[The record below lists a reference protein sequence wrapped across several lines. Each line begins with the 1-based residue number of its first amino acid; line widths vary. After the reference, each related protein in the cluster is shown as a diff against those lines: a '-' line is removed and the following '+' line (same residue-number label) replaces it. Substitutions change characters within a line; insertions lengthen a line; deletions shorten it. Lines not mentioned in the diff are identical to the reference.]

1 MSNSNSSSN
10 DISTS
15 YNSTSTNNSSHIT
28 MPVKVGS
35 TCLRLTD
42 TNFLIEES
50 PTGPSNAI
58 MELNKK
64 ILFQIRLRYAYN
76 THEAVSIINRIQD
89 INFIAVRQVK
99 SGNQYEYM
107 TVETFEKCY
116 MPLVKRAIQQM
127 DEKGYLIEDDSQNF
141 ISVQVTN
148 TTGVGG
154 PSEFLLSVVQKEH
167 MEIDRRG
174 NIIAFYTIGHPEEA
188 LSHLFT
194 NIYSEIV
201 ALERAKK
208 TDSLFIHPKKI
219 M

>member
-1 MSNSNSSSN
+1 
-10 DISTS
+10 
-15 YNSTSTNNSSHIT
+15 
-28 MPVKVGS
+28 
-35 TCLRLTD
+35 
-42 TNFLIEES
+42 
-50 PTGPSNAI
+50 
-58 MELNKK
+58 
-64 ILFQIRLRYAYN
+64 
-76 THEAVSIINRIQD
+76 
-89 INFIAVRQVK
+89 
-99 SGNQYEYM
+99 M

-148 TTGVGG
+148 NG
-154 PSEFLLSVVQKEH
+154 PGPCIFLLSVVQKEH

-219 M
+219 I

>member
-15 YNSTSTNNSSHIT
+15 CNSTSTNSISHIT

-64 ILFQIRLRYAYN
+64 ILFQIRLRSTYK

-89 INFIAVRQVK
+89 INFIAVRQAK

-148 TTGVGG
+148 TG
-154 PSEFLLSVVQKEH
+154 PGPCIFLLSVVQKEH

-219 M
+219 I